1 MLRGLLCFYKF
12 PNILVAALDA
22 FVENQ
27 AEIPEP
33 VFNQC
38 CVVLGHVASLTRS
51 YLVPKGM
58 HRPFKASG
66 AS

>member
-1 MLRGLLCFYKF
+1 MLRGLLCFYMF

-33 VFNQC
+33 V
-38 CVVLGHVASLTRS
+38 LTSVAWC
-51 YLVPKGM
+51 
-58 HRPFKASG
+58 
-66 AS
+66 